1 MECEGSEHLLL
12 ATKLAIPPTYR
23 KKIVPR
29 PRLYSQLEAGVQ
41 RPLTLITAPAGFGK
55 TTLIGEWLRQCHIP
69 VAWVS
74 LEESDN
80 DLARF
85 WRYLLKALSSV
96 YPDLSEHIGT
106 YLKLSQALDIEALLT
121 TLINT
126 LMTLPQD
133 MILALDGYQ
142 TISESAIHQSLQFLL
157 EHLPPQLHLFITT
170 RTSFPLPIA
179 RLRVQGKLAELRAAD
194 LRFTPD
200 ETEQFLTQAMGLSLS
215 MADIAALD
223 ECIEGWVA
231 GLQLAALSLQGR
243 NDPATITKTINAF
256 SGQQRSVLYYLTDE
270 VFACQPPVVQDF
282 LLATSVLERM
292 NADLCDAITRKNNGQ
307 VMLEQLD
314 ASNLFL
320 LVVDA
325 QEKWYR
331 YYHLFADFLR
341 YRLRNTYPELEPELH
356 LRACTWYEQ
365 HGMIVEAITH
375 ALASGAMEHAA
386 NLIEEHT
393 WSLIWQQNESMVY
406 SWLVQLPPSIF
417 TTRPT
422 LCYLWAWILY
432 VRADIQASE
441 RALEQAEYLWQ
452 QEKNNAMLAR
462 IHDFRAYVAL
472 LCGNGA
478 QTMSHAQQTLALA
491 NGHDISLHASALV
504 ALGGAYL
511 LMGEIVQA
519 RTALSE
525 GYRLSQKSGN
535 IVSMQLATIYLGK
548 VYLVQGNL
556 RAAYQTYQ
564 QMLAEIDEL
573 QAWYSADTHVQ
584 LAKIYREWNNLAAA
598 HKHWKQ
604 ALHIIEKGRPEGFV
618 STESSILAAQL
629 AWIRSEPDEVQTW
642 LDRAEQSARRFG
654 INRMA
659 IAAIAN
665 LRVHFFLAQGDM
677 NAALSWAKHYQHEAA
692 TRTEVSLIFP
702 SSTGFNQ
709 PIGAEMPLLS
719 LGNLDIGYCHFKPIR
734 TEVPLIFPNKN
745 TAISSLTQSMEA
757 ETPSAAFNNNAAANS
772 AVLTGAEESPYEKE
786 SYALMQGRLM
796 IAQERS
802 DTVIALLEEVLQIA
816 LEQGRHGSVIAIL
829 VLLTLAY
836 HAGGNTYQTLQT
848 LERAL
853 SMAESAG
860 YIRTFVDEGPVMA
873 ILLTEFCNRYQRRP
887 VNEQEKISLEY
898 IYTILAALGQD
909 IPTSWTTSHHH
920 AHEREELLLDALSER
935 ERTVLLLIAE
945 GLSNQEIARALVVTV
960 STVKTHLNNIYAKLR
975 VHTRLQAVTR
985 AYELGLLSRGD
996 VEANH
1001 MKHSSKV

>member
-23 KKIVPR
+23 RKIVPR

-80 DLARF
+80 NLVRF
-85 WRYLLKALSSV
+85 WRYILKALSSV
-96 YPDLSEHIGT
+96 YPDISEHVGT
-106 YLKLSQALDIEALLT
+106 HLKLSQARDIEALLT

-133 MILALDGYQ
+133 MILALDDYQ

-157 EHLPPQLHLFITT
+157 EHLPPQFHLFITT

-179 RLRVQGKLAELRAAD
+179 RLRVQGKLAELCAAD
-194 LRFTPD
+194 LRFTSD
-200 ETEQFLTQAMGLSLS
+200 ETEHFLTQAMGLSLS
-215 MADIAALD
+215 MADIATLD
-223 ECIEGWVA
+223 ACIEGWVA

-243 NDPATITKTINAF
+243 RDSATITKIINAF
-256 SGQQRSVLYYLTDE
+256 SGQQSSVLYYLTDE
-270 VFACQPPVVQDF
+270 VFACQPPAVQDF

-292 NADLCDAITRKNNGQ
+292 NVDLCDAVTRKNNGQ
-307 VMLEQLD
+307 VMLELLD

-320 LVVDA
+320 LVVDE

-331 YYHLFADFLR
+331 YYHLFTDLLR
-341 YRLRNTYPELEPELH
+341 YRLRHTYPELEPELH

-365 HGMIVEAITH
+365 HGMIVEAVTH

-393 WSLIWQQNESMVY
+393 WSLIWPQNDSVVY

-417 TTRPT
+417 TTRPA
-422 LCYLWAWILY
+422 LCYLWAWVLY
-432 VRADIQASE
+432 VRADIQASK
-441 RALEQAEYLWQ
+441 RALEQAEYLWR

-462 IHDFRAYVAL
+462 IHDFRAHVAL
-472 LCGNGA
+472 LCGNSA

-504 ALGGAYL
+504 TLGGAYL

-548 VYLVQGNL
+548 VYIVQGNL

-564 QMLAEIDEL
+564 QMLAEIGEL
-573 QAWYSADTHVQ
+573 QAWYSADAYVQ
-584 LAKIYREWNNLAAA
+584 LAKIYQEWNDIAAA

-629 AWIRSEPDEVQTW
+629 AWIRDEHDEVQTW

-692 TRTEVSLIFP
+692 TRTEVPLIFP

-709 PIGAEMPLLS
+709 SIRAEMPLLP
-719 LGNLDIGYCHFKPIR
+719 LGNLAVGPCSVQPIK
-734 TEVPLIFPNKN
+734 TEVPLIFPDNN
-745 TAISSLTQSMEA
+745 TAISNLTQSMEA
-757 ETPSAAFNNNAAANS
+757 ETPSVAFNNNAA
-772 AVLTGAEESPYEKE
+772 VLAGAEDASYEKE

-802 DTVIALLEEVLQIA
+802 DTAIVLLEEVLQIA
-816 LEQGRHGSVIAIL
+816 REQGRHGSVITIL

-853 SMAESAG
+853 ALAESSG

-873 ILLTEFCNRYQRRP
+873 ILLTEFCNRYQRQP

-920 AHEREELLLDALSER
+920 AQEREELLLDALSER
-935 ERTVLLLIAE
+935 EHTVLLLIAE

-960 STVKTHLNNIYAKLR
+960 STVKTHLNNIYAKLH

-996 VEANH
+996 IEADRLNH
-1001 MKHSSKV
+1001 LNHSSKV